1 MHKKTS
7 LLDSSDDEIKL
18 TRMSCLTSDKVSCTE
33 ADVMS
38 SEHCKLEIHATCINE
53 MTNRLVKVDAE
64 KVINDIK
71 RREIP
76 RFRVSK
82 RLHLIG
88 CHSSFSWGPNVSY
101 HTPIT
106 NSELFQIF
114 P

>member
-1 MHKKTS
+1 M
-7 LLDSSDDEIKL
+7 DSSDDEIKL

-82 RLHLIG
+82 RLHYRV
-88 CHSSFSWGPNVSY
+88 SFK
-101 HTPIT
+101 
-106 NSELFQIF
+106 LF
-114 P
+114 